1 MSDARTLAKEHGLTL
16 ADVAELIA
24 PPKPRKWADL
34 DDRADEVRAAIDLNT
49 EKTGEAVDEPR
60 TEVEGDPLPAEPEPY
75 VAPAPVGELTDHKQ
89 PGRRV
94 TAWFV
99 RQ

>member
-1 MSDARTLAKEHGLTL
+1 MSDAKTIAKEHGLTL
-16 ADVAELIA
+16 ADVADLIA
-24 PPKPRKWADL
+24 PPKPRSWADL
-34 DDRADEVRAAIDLNT
+34 DDRTDEVRAALDADLAGGLADLDGA
-49 EKTGEAVDEPR
+49 EVD
-60 TEVEGDPLPAEPEPY
+60 TLPAEPY
-75 VAPAPVGELTDHKQ
+75 VAPAPIGALTDHKQ

>member
-1 MSDARTLAKEHGLTL
+1 MSDAKTIAKEHGLTL

-24 PPKPRKWADL
+24 PPKPQRWADL
-34 DDRADEVRAAIDLNT
+34 DDRTDEVAALFSD
-49 EKTGEAVDEPR
+49 
-60 TEVEGDPLPAEPEPY
+60 PEPIEDDY

-99 RQ
+99 RQQ

>member
-1 MSDARTLAKEHGLTL
+1 MNDAKTIAKEHGLTL

-24 PPKPRKWADL
+24 PPRPRSWADL
-34 DDRADEVRAAIDLNT
+34 DDRTDEVRA
-49 EKTGEAVDEPR
+49 AVDEPR
-60 TEVEGDPLPAEPEPY
+60 TEVEGDTLPAEPY

>member
-1 MSDARTLAKEHGLTL
+1 MSDAKTIAKEHGLTL

-34 DDRADEVRAAIDLNT
+34 DDRADEVRAALAIDP
-49 EKTGEAVDEPR
+49 EPAA
-60 TEVEGDPLPAEPEPY
+60 PEPIDDVEPY

>member
-1 MSDARTLAKEHGLTL
+1 MSDAKTIAKEHGLTL

-24 PPKPRKWADL
+24 PPKPRSWADL
-34 DDRADEVRAAIDLNT
+34 DDRTDEVRAAIDADLAGGLADLDGA
-49 EKTGEAVDEPR
+49 EVDTLPEP
-60 TEVEGDPLPAEPEPY
+60 DPY
-75 VAPAPVGELTDHKQ
+75 VAPAPVGALTDHKQ

>member
-1 MSDARTLAKEHGLTL
+1 MNDDAKTIAKEHGLTL

-24 PPKPRKWADL
+24 PPRPRSWADL
-34 DDRADEVRAAIDLNT
+34 DDRTDEVRAAL
-49 EKTGEAVDEPR
+49 DEPR
-60 TEVEGDPLPAEPEPY
+60 AEVEGDPLHAEPEPY
-75 VAPAPVGELTDHKQ
+75 VAPAPIGALTDHKQ

>member
-1 MSDARTLAKEHGLTL
+1 MSDAKTIAKEHGLTL

-34 DDRADEVRAAIDLNT
+34 DDRTDEVAALFED
-49 EKTGEAVDEPR
+49 VEPI
-60 TEVEGDPLPAEPEPY
+60 EDVEPY

>member
-1 MSDARTLAKEHGLTL
+1 MLAESEP
-16 ADVAELIA
+16 DVE
-24 PPKPRKWADL
+24 PE
-34 DDRADEVRAAIDLNT
+34 DDPEDDP
-49 EKTGEAVDEPR
+49 EPR
-60 TEVEGDPLPAEPEPY
+60 PEPEPY
-75 VAPAPVGELTDHKQ
+75 VAPAPIGALTDHKQ

>member
-1 MSDARTLAKEHGLTL
+1 MSDAKTIAKDHGLTL

-24 PPKPRKWADL
+24 PPKPRKLADL
-34 DDRADEVRAAIDLNT
+34 DDRTDEVRAALNT

-60 TEVEGDPLPAEPEPY
+60 TEVEGDTLPAEPY

>member
-1 MSDARTLAKEHGLTL
+1 MSNAKTLAKEHGLTL

-24 PPKPRKWADL
+24 PPKPRSWAAL
-34 DDRADEVRAAIDLNT
+34 DDRADEVWAALAIDP
-49 EKTGEAVDEPR
+49 EPAA
-60 TEVEGDPLPAEPEPY
+60 PEPIDDAEPY

>member
-1 MSDARTLAKEHGLTL
+1 MSNAKTLAKEHGLTL

-24 PPKPRKWADL
+24 PPKPRSWAAL
-34 DDRADEVRAAIDLNT
+34 DDRADEVRAAL
-49 EKTGEAVDEPR
+49 DEPR
-60 TEVEGDPLPAEPEPY
+60 TVVEGDTLPAEPY

>member
-1 MSDARTLAKEHGLTL
+1 MSDAKTIAKDHGLTL

-34 DDRADEVRAAIDLNT
+34 DDRADEVRAAL
-49 EKTGEAVDEPR
+49 DEPR
-60 TEVEGDPLPAEPEPY
+60 TEVEGDY

-89 PGRRV
+89 SGRRV

>member
-1 MSDARTLAKEHGLTL
+1 MSNAKTLAKEHGLTL

-34 DDRADEVRAAIDLNT
+34 DDRTDEVRAAL
-49 EKTGEAVDEPR
+49 DEPR
-60 TEVEGDPLPAEPEPY
+60 TVVEGDTLPAEPEPY

>member
-1 MSDARTLAKEHGLTL
+1 M
-16 ADVAELIA
+16 
-24 PPKPRKWADL
+24 
-34 DDRADEVRAAIDLNT
+34 RAAIDLNT

-60 TEVEGDPLPAEPEPY
+60 TEVEGDTLPAEPY

>member
-1 MSDARTLAKEHGLTL
+1 MSDAKTIAKEHGLTL

-24 PPKPRKWADL
+24 PPKPRSWADL
-34 DDRADEVRAAIDLNT
+34 DDRTDEVRAAIDADLA
-49 EKTGEAVDEPR
+49 GGLADLDGA
-60 TEVEGDPLPAEPEPY
+60 EGDTLPAEPY

>member
-1 MSDARTLAKEHGLTL
+1 MSNAKTLAKEHGLTL

-24 PPKPRKWADL
+24 PPKPRSWAAL
-34 DDRADEVRAAIDLNT
+34 DDRADEVRAAL
-49 EKTGEAVDEPR
+49 DEPR
-60 TEVEGDPLPAEPEPY
+60 TVVKGDTLPAEPEPY

>member
-1 MSDARTLAKEHGLTL
+1 MSDAKTLAKEHGLTL

-24 PPKPRKWADL
+24 PPKPRSWAAL

-60 TEVEGDPLPAEPEPY
+60 TEVEGDTLPAEPY

>member
-1 MSDARTLAKEHGLTL
+1 MSNAKTLAKEHGLTL

-24 PPKPRKWADL
+24 PPKPRSWAAL
-34 DDRADEVRAAIDLNT
+34 DDRTDEVRAALDLNT
-49 EKTGEAVDEPR
+49 EKTGEVVDEPR
-60 TEVEGDPLPAEPEPY
+60 TEVEGDTLPAEPY
-75 VAPAPVGELTDHKQ
+75 VAPAPIGELTDHKQ

>member
-1 MSDARTLAKEHGLTL
+1 MSIRDDARDAGYTLA
-16 ADVAELIA
+16 ELGEA
-24 PPKPRKWADL
+24 MDAPKPRSWADVE
-34 DDRADEVRAAIDLNT
+34 DRADEAVAALTQLTAPPYTDT
-49 EKTGEAVDEPR
+49 PEP
-60 TEVEGDPLPAEPEPY
+60 DPY

>member
-1 MSDARTLAKEHGLTL
+1 MSNAKTLAKEHGLTL

-24 PPKPRKWADL
+24 PPKPRSWAAL

-60 TEVEGDPLPAEPEPY
+60 TEVEGDTLPAEPY

>member
-1 MSDARTLAKEHGLTL
+1 MSNAKTLAKEHGLTL

-24 PPKPRKWADL
+24 PPKPRSWAAL
-34 DDRADEVRAAIDLNT
+34 DDRADEVRAALD
-49 EKTGEAVDEPR
+49 DPR
-60 TEVEGDPLPAEPEPY
+60 TVVEGDTLPAEPY

>member
-1 MSDARTLAKEHGLTL
+1 MSDARTIAKDHGLTL

-34 DDRADEVRAAIDLNT
+34 DDRADEVRAALDADLAGGLADLDGA
-49 EKTGEAVDEPR
+49 EVD
-60 TEVEGDPLPAEPEPY
+60 TLPAEPEPY

>member
-1 MSDARTLAKEHGLTL
+1 MSDAKTIAKDHGLTL
-16 ADVAELIA
+16 ADVAELID

-34 DDRADEVRAAIDLNT
+34 DDRTDEVRAALDLNA

-60 TEVEGDPLPAEPEPY
+60 TEVEGDTLPAEPY
-75 VAPAPVGELTDHKQ
+75 VAPAPIGELTDHKQ

>member
-1 MSDARTLAKEHGLTL
+1 MSNAKTLAKEHGLTL

-24 PPKPRKWADL
+24 PPKPRSWAAL
-34 DDRADEVRAAIDLNT
+34 DDRADEVRAALDLNT
-49 EKTGEAVDEPR
+49 EKTGEVVDEPR
-60 TEVEGDPLPAEPEPY
+60 TEVEGDTLPAEPY

>member
-1 MSDARTLAKEHGLTL
+1 MSDAKTIAKEHGLTL

-24 PPKPRKWADL
+24 PPRPRSWADL
-34 DDRADEVRAAIDLNT
+34 DDRTDEVRA
-49 EKTGEAVDEPR
+49 AVDEPR
-60 TEVEGDPLPAEPEPY
+60 TEVEGDTLPAEPY

>member
-1 MSDARTLAKEHGLTL
+1 MSDAKTIAKEHGLTL

-24 PPKPRKWADL
+24 PPKPRSWAAL
-34 DDRADEVRAAIDLNT
+34 DDRADEVRAALAIDP
-49 EKTGEAVDEPR
+49 EPAA
-60 TEVEGDPLPAEPEPY
+60 PEPIDDAEPY

>member
-1 MSDARTLAKEHGLTL
+1 MSAAKTIAKEHGLTL

-24 PPKPRKWADL
+24 PPKPRSWAAL

-60 TEVEGDPLPAEPEPY
+60 TEVEGDTLPAEPY

>member
-1 MSDARTLAKEHGLTL
+1 MSDARTIAKEHGLTL

-34 DDRADEVRAAIDLNT
+34 DDRTDEVWAALAID
-49 EKTGEAVDEPR
+49 
-60 TEVEGDPLPAEPEPY
+60 PEPAAPEPIDDVEPDF
-75 VAPAPVGELTDHKQ
+75 VAPAPIGELTDHKQ

>member
-1 MSDARTLAKEHGLTL
+1 MSNAKTLAKEHGLTL

-60 TEVEGDPLPAEPEPY
+60 TEVEPY
-75 VAPAPVGELTDHKQ
+75 VAPAPIGELTDHKQ

>member
-1 MSDARTLAKEHGLTL
+1 MSNAKTLAKEHGLTL

-34 DDRADEVRAAIDLNT
+34 DDRTDEVWAALAIDP
-49 EKTGEAVDEPR
+49 EPAAP
-60 TEVEGDPLPAEPEPY
+60 EPIDDVEPEPY

>member
-1 MSDARTLAKEHGLTL
+1 MSGDAKTLAKEHGLTL

-34 DDRADEVRAAIDLNT
+34 DDRTDEVRAALNT

-60 TEVEGDPLPAEPEPY
+60 TEVEGDY

-89 PGRRV
+89 SGRRV

-99 RQ
+99 RQQ

>member
-1 MSDARTLAKEHGLTL
+1 MSNAKTLAKEHGLTL

-34 DDRADEVRAAIDLNT
+34 DDRTDEVRAAIDLNT
-49 EKTGEAVDEPR
+49 EKTGEAVDDPP
-60 TEVEGDPLPAEPEPY
+60 TAGGGDTRPAEPY